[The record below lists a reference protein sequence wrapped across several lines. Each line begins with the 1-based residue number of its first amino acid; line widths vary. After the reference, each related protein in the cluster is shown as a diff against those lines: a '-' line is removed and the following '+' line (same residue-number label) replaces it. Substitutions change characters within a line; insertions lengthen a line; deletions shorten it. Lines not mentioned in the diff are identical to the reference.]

1 MPKNLKDKRI
11 QIQQLN
17 EETERYQVVATVWAH
32 YRSMSV
38 REQYECGADFAWS
51 NVYFTIFKPA
61 EFEVTTYDR
70 IIYDGRTYE
79 IEGIDLFEDKTGENI
94 RIQARCRWW

>member
-11 QIQQLN
+11 QIQQLD
-17 EETERYQVVATVWAH
+17 EVTERYQVVATVWAH
-32 YRSMSV
+32 FRSMSV

-51 NVYFTIFKPA
+51 NVYFTIFRSPD
-61 EFEVTTYDR
+61 FELSTYDR

-79 IEGIDLFEDKTGENI
+79 IEAIDLFEDVTGKNV
-94 RIQARCRWW
+94 RIQARCRYY